1 MSDANSLD
9 KILNG
14 LGFLDAVQTPHK
26 STTCTFT
33 ASTTLSPAGK
43 TGKDY
48 SAKTLEAFHNQHMHR
63 IREERQHLPQMRQD
77 LQKKKAEFHAIED
90 MFMGPSLISNAN
102 DITLLTGRERLERD
116 IRTLEDKIQAI
127 ESGETESDYF
137 LRVGDILFSYT
148 DAQDRIAAGE
158 HVRRDTG
165 AKKVRMPANSVYS
178 YFAAEAPATAAT
190 ATAAATA
197 ATATAAATAATATAA
212 TATAAA
218 ATATAAATAAT
229 ATAAATAATAD
240 VLNSVEEPI
249 LPSAISTTPVSKH
262 VVTSVVSDIGFHRD
276 KALETYLSALDPNN
290 IQNDATVMSTIEE
303 NYGNCPVCDHEML
316 FNETFLDCSECGYRE
331 YILVDSEKPSYKDPP
346 REMSYYAYKKI
357 NHLNEWLA
365 QFQAK
370 ETTEIPAAV
379 LEQIRA
385 ELRKERIT
393 DMGKLKV
400 SKLKEVL
407 KKLKLSRCYDH
418 VAHILN
424 RLNGISAPVL
434 SREVEEKLRF
444 MFKEIQFSFVKHCPK
459 KRSNFLSYS
468 FVLYKF
474 CELLELDEYLPCFP
488 LLKSREKLYMQDKI
502 WQEICRDMNWQ
513 FIRTV

>member
-1 MSDANSLD
+1 METLD
-9 KILNG
+9 KL
-14 LGFLDAVQTPHK
+14 
-26 STTCTFT
+26 
-33 ASTTLSPAGK
+33 LSGIEPPTKNSGK
-43 TGKDY
+43 VSDPI
-48 SAKTLEAFHNQHMHR
+48 AKTLESYHNQNLTR
-63 IREERQHLPQMRQD
+63 IREEHSKLPE
-77 LQKKKAEFHAIED
+77 LKKQLHTKRIEFQRIEHE
-90 MFMGPSLISNAN
+90 FATPTVISSGSE
-102 DITLLTGRERLERD
+102 ISLLTSRKTLEKEIQD
-116 IRTLEDKIQAI
+116 IEDKIRAI
-127 ESGETESDYF
+127 ESGETEADYF
-137 LRVGDILFSYT
+137 LRVGEILFSYSE
-148 DAQDRIAAGE
+148 AQDRIAAGQTT
-158 HVRRDTG
+158 VDPLTT
-165 AKKVRMPANSVYS
+165 KKVRMPANSVYS
-178 YFAAEAPATAAT
+178 YFAPS
-190 ATAAATA
+190 
-197 ATATAAATAATATAA
+197 
-212 TATAAA
+212 
-218 ATATAAATAAT
+218 
-229 ATAAATAATAD
+229 AD
-240 VLNSVEEPI
+240 TEEP
-249 LPSAISTTPVSKH
+249 PVPKQ
-262 VVTSVVSDIGFHRD
+262 VPIDKKASDVNTNIGFFRD
-276 KALETYLSALDPNN
+276 KALEQYMKALDPNSV
-290 IQNDATVMSTIEE
+290 QNDTSMISSIEE
-303 NYGNCPVCDHEML
+303 NYGTCPVCDSELL

-331 YILVDSEKPSYKDPP
+331 YILIDSEKPSYKDPP

-370 ETTEIPAAV
+370 ETTEIPAAI

-385 ELRKERIT
+385 ELKKERIT
-393 DMGKLKV
+393 DMSKLKV

-434 SREVEEKLRF
+434 SREVEEKLRH

-502 WQEICRDMNWQ
+502 WQKICEDIGWE

>member
-1 MSDANSLD
+1 MNVTLD
-9 KILNG
+9 QLLNG
-14 LGFLDAVQTPHK
+14 GGFQDSRASNTK
-26 STTCTFT
+26 SDN
-33 ASTTLSPAGK
+33 A
-43 TGKDY
+43 
-48 SAKTLEAFHNQHMHR
+48 AKTLESYHHQNLTR
-63 IREERQHLPQMRQD
+63 IRDERDQLSD
-77 LQKKKAEFHAIED
+77 LKAQLQAKKAEFYKLDSVFHSPSMIHTNED
-90 MFMGPSLISNAN
+90 MAA
-102 DITLLTGRERLERD
+102 ITSRKRIEKEMIELE
-116 IRTLEDKIQAI
+116 EKIQAI
-127 ESGETESDYF
+127 ESGETEADYF

-148 DAQDRIAAGE
+148 DAQDRIAAG
-158 HVRRDTG
+158 HRTADPF
-165 AKKVRMPANSVYS
+165 ASKKTRMPANSVYS
-178 YFAAEAPATAAT
+178 YFT
-190 ATAAATA
+190 ATESATSPLFPTFPTSNLPLSKPKAA
-197 ATATAAATAATATAA
+197 
-212 TATAAA
+212 
-218 ATATAAATAAT
+218 
-229 ATAAATAATAD
+229 D
-240 VLNSVEEPI
+240 I
-249 LPSAISTTPVSKH
+249 K
-262 VVTSVVSDIGFHRD
+262 SDIGFHRD
-276 KALETYLSALDPNN
+276 KALESYLSALDPNN
-290 IQNDATVMSTIEE
+290 VHHDAALLSTLEE
-303 NYGNCPVCDHEML
+303 HFGTCCVCDTELL
-316 FNETFLDCSECGYRE
+316 FNETFLDCPECGYRE
-331 YILVDSEKPSYKDPP
+331 YILIDSEKPSYKDPP

-393 DMGKLKV
+393 DMSKLKI
-400 SKLKEVL
+400 SKLKEIL

-444 MFKEIQFSFVKHCPK
+444 MFKEIQSSFVKHCPK

-502 WQEICRDMNWQ
+502 WELICKDLGWQ

>member
-1 MSDANSLD
+1 MGDQIPLD
-9 KILNG
+9 QLLNG
-14 LGFLDAVQTPHK
+14 GFLEQ
-26 STTCTFT
+26 STK
-33 ASTTLSPAGK
+33 PATK
-43 TGKDY
+43 VIDT
-48 SAKTLEAFHNQHMHR
+48 SAKTLESYHSQNLAK
-63 IREERQHLPQMRQD
+63 IRNEKSQLADLRRQ
-77 LQKKKAEFHAIED
+77 LQAKKAEYHKIEAL
-90 MFMGPSLISNAN
+90 FSSPFPIQSAEE
-102 DITLLTGRERLERD
+102 ITALTNRQKVEKEIHD
-116 IRTLEDKIQAI
+116 LEDKIAAI
-127 ESGETESDYF
+127 EGGTSEADYF

-148 DAQDRIAAGE
+148 DAQDRIAAGQKNA
-158 HVRRDTG
+158 DPF
-165 AKKVRMPANSVYS
+165 ANKKRMPANSVYS
-178 YFAAEAPATAAT
+178 YFAAEAADADTESAPIQREEEDVGISK
-190 ATAAATA
+190 AAA
-197 ATATAAATAATATAA
+197 
-212 TATAAA
+212 
-218 ATATAAATAAT
+218 
-229 ATAAATAATAD
+229 
-240 VLNSVEEPI
+240 V
-249 LPSAISTTPVSKH
+249 STEL
-262 VVTSVVSDIGFHRD
+262 GYRRD

-290 IQNDATVMSTIEE
+290 VHHDAAVLSTLEE
-303 NYGNCPVCDHEML
+303 NFGCCPVCDTEMF

-370 ETTEIPAAV
+370 ETTEIPPAV
-379 LEQIRA
+379 LDQIRA

-393 DMGKLKV
+393 DMSKLKV

-434 SREVEEKLRF
+434 SREVEEKLRY

-474 CELLELDEYLPCFP
+474 CELLELDDYLPCFP

-502 WQEICRDMNWQ
+502 WELICKDLGWQ

>member
-1 MSDANSLD
+1 VRWFHGSTLFMNEVTLD
-9 KILNG
+9 QLLNG
-14 LGFLDAVQTPHK
+14 AGIPEQT
-26 STTCTFT
+26 
-33 ASTTLSPAGK
+33 K
-43 TGKDY
+43 TSNTKPVESH
-48 SAKTLEAFHNQHMHR
+48 SAKTLESYHTQNLAR
-63 IREERQHLPQMRQD
+63 IREEEHRLPELQRQLAA
-77 LQKKKAEFHAIED
+77 KKAEFQKVESVFQSPTLVATNEEMAVITSRRRIEAE
-90 MFMGPSLISNAN
+90 IA
-102 DITLLTGRERLERD
+102 E
-116 IRTLEDKIQAI
+116 LEDKIQAI
-127 ESGETESDYF
+127 ENGETEADYF

-148 DAQDRIAAGE
+148 DAQDRIAAG
-158 HVRRDTG
+158 HKMADPFAT
-165 AKKVRMPANSVYS
+165 KKTRMPANSVYS
-178 YFAAEAPATAAT
+178 YFTADAANGANAAEEYAPSTFPEEPVIPTSSSASSK
-190 ATAAATA
+190 AAAIT
-197 ATATAAATAATATAA
+197 
-212 TATAAA
+212 
-218 ATATAAATAAT
+218 
-229 ATAAATAATAD
+229 
-240 VLNSVEEPI
+240 
-249 LPSAISTTPVSKH
+249 
-262 VVTSVVSDIGFHRD
+262 SDIGYHRD
-276 KALETYLSALDPNN
+276 KALESYLSALDPNN
-290 IQNDATVMSTIEE
+290 VQHDAAVLSSLEE
-303 NYGNCPVCDHEML
+303 HFGSCPVCDTEML
-316 FNETFLDCSECGYRE
+316 FNETFLDCKECGYRE
-331 YILVDSEKPSYKDPP
+331 YILIDSEKPSYKDPP

-393 DMGKLKV
+393 DMSKLKI
-400 SKLKEVL
+400 SKLKEIL

-434 SREVEEKLRF
+434 SREVEEKLRY

-502 WQEICRDMNWQ
+502 WELICKDLGWQ

>member
-1 MSDANSLD
+1 MSGATKKNFGKPGIYPHSPGLCVSRTHTQDTDFITFYLNTISTSTNNMSEALSLD
-9 KILNG
+9 RLLSGIPNKPA
-14 LGFLDAVQTPHK
+14 DALPK
-26 STTCTFT
+26 S
-33 ASTTLSPAGK
+33 GK
-43 TGKDY
+43 SE
-48 SAKTLEAFHNQHMHR
+48 SAAATTLEAFHAQNLSKIRDEQQKLTDYRAELSEKKHRFFEIEEHLNNPHMLGTSYMSMLTERQTLEKQIHEVEER
-63 IREERQHLPQMRQD
+63 IR
-77 LQKKKAEFHAIED
+77 
-90 MFMGPSLISNAN
+90 
-102 DITLLTGRERLERD
+102 
-116 IRTLEDKIQAI
+116 AI

-148 DAQDRIAAGE
+148 DAQDRIAAGQ
-158 HVRRDTG
+158 RG
-165 AKKVRMPANSVYS
+165 ADPYATRKQRMPANSVYS
-178 YFAAEAPATAAT
+178 YFASEEVTTPQIAPQ
-190 ATAAATA
+190 
-197 ATATAAATAATATAA
+197 
-212 TATAAA
+212 
-218 ATATAAATAAT
+218 
-229 ATAAATAATAD
+229 
-240 VLNSVEEPI
+240 VSEEPN
-249 LPSAISTTPVSKH
+249 PVSNKCA
-262 VVTSVVSDIGFHRD
+262 SVIRTDIGFHRD
-276 KALETYLSALDPNN
+276 KALENYLSALDPNN
-290 IQNDATVMSTIEE
+290 MSNDTAVMQTLAE
-303 NYGNCPVCDHEML
+303 NYGCCPVCETEMF

-370 ETTEIPAAV
+370 ETTEIPVAV
-379 LEQIRA
+379 LDQIRA

-393 DMGKLKV
+393 DMSKLKV

-424 RLNGISAPVL
+424 RLNGIQAPVL

-502 WQEICRDMNWQ
+502 WEKICKDMQWE

>member
-1 MSDANSLD
+1 MRWFHGSTLFMNEVTLD
-9 KILNG
+9 QLLNG
-14 LGFLDAVQTPHK
+14 AGIPEQT
-26 STTCTFT
+26 
-33 ASTTLSPAGK
+33 K
-43 TGKDY
+43 TSNTKPVESH
-48 SAKTLEAFHNQHMHR
+48 SAKTLESYHTQNLAR
-63 IREERQHLPQMRQD
+63 IREEEHRLPELQRQLAA
-77 LQKKKAEFHAIED
+77 KKAEFQKVESVFQSPTLVATNEEMAVITSRRRIEAE
-90 MFMGPSLISNAN
+90 IA
-102 DITLLTGRERLERD
+102 E
-116 IRTLEDKIQAI
+116 LEDKIQAI
-127 ESGETESDYF
+127 ENGETEADYF

-148 DAQDRIAAGE
+148 DAQDRIAAG
-158 HVRRDTG
+158 HKMADPFAT
-165 AKKVRMPANSVYS
+165 KKTRMPANSVYS
-178 YFAAEAPATAAT
+178 YFTADAANGANAAEEYAPSTFPEEPVIPTSSSASSK
-190 ATAAATA
+190 AAAIT
-197 ATATAAATAATATAA
+197 
-212 TATAAA
+212 
-218 ATATAAATAAT
+218 
-229 ATAAATAATAD
+229 
-240 VLNSVEEPI
+240 
-249 LPSAISTTPVSKH
+249 
-262 VVTSVVSDIGFHRD
+262 SDIGYHRD
-276 KALETYLSALDPNN
+276 KALESYLSALDPNN
-290 IQNDATVMSTIEE
+290 VQHDAAVLSSLEE
-303 NYGNCPVCDHEML
+303 HFGSCPVCDTEML
-316 FNETFLDCSECGYRE
+316 FNETFLDCKECGYRE
-331 YILVDSEKPSYKDPP
+331 YILIDSEKPSYKDPP

-393 DMGKLKV
+393 DMSKLKI
-400 SKLKEVL
+400 SKLKEIL

-434 SREVEEKLRF
+434 SREVEEKLRY

-502 WQEICRDMNWQ
+502 WELICKDLGWQ

>member
-1 MSDANSLD
+1 MSEVTLD
-9 KILNG
+9 QLLNG
-14 LGFLDAVQTPHK
+14 SGIQEQT
-26 STTCTFT
+26 
-33 ASTTLSPAGK
+33 K
-43 TGKDY
+43 TSNKPIDS
-48 SAKTLEAFHNQHMHR
+48 SAKTLESYHTQNLNR
-63 IREERQHLPQMRQD
+63 IREEHTKLPELRRQLAA
-77 LQKKKAEFHAIED
+77 KKAEFQKVEVLFQSPTPVAT
-90 MFMGPSLISNAN
+90 N
-102 DITLLTGRERLERD
+102 DEMAVLTSRQR
-116 IRTLEDKIQAI
+116 I
-127 ESGETESDYF
+127 ESEIAELTEKIEGIERGETEADYF
-137 LRVGDILFSYT
+137 LRVGNILFSYT
-148 DAQDRIAAGE
+148 DAQDRIAAG
-158 HVRRDTG
+158 HRAADPF
-165 AKKVRMPANSVYS
+165 ANKKRMPANSVYS
-178 YFAAEAPATAAT
+178 YFAADAVDTEDAVDATHVAAHEGSK
-190 ATAAATA
+190 A
-197 ATATAAATAATATAA
+197 
-212 TATAAA
+212 
-218 ATATAAATAAT
+218 
-229 ATAAATAATAD
+229 
-240 VLNSVEEPI
+240 
-249 LPSAISTTPVSKH
+249 SAI
-262 VVTSVVSDIGFHRD
+262 VSDIGFRRD
-276 KALETYLSALDPNN
+276 KALESYLSALDPNN
-290 IQNDATVMSTIEE
+290 VQHDAAVLSSLEE
-303 NYGNCPVCDHEML
+303 NFGSCPVCDTEML

-331 YILVDSEKPSYKDPP
+331 YILIDSEKPSYKDPP

-393 DMGKLKV
+393 DMSKLKI
-400 SKLKEVL
+400 SKLKEIL

-434 SREVEEKLRF
+434 SREVEEKLRY

-502 WQEICRDMNWQ
+502 WELICKDLGWQ

>member
-1 MSDANSLD
+1 MSSTEISLD
-9 KILNG
+9 LLLSG
-14 LGFLDAVQTPHK
+14 TGFQESAK
-26 STTCTFT
+26 SN
-33 ASTTLSPAGK
+33 AGK
-43 TGKDY
+43 LHDTGATT
-48 SAKTLEAFHNQHMHR
+48 AKTLESYHNQNISK
-63 IREERQHLPQMRQD
+63 IRAERDNLPELRAE
-77 LQKKKAEFHAIED
+77 LAAKKSEFQAIENE
-90 MFMGPSLISNAN
+90 FFSPAIITNAS
-102 DITLLTGRERLERD
+102 DIAILTGRQRLEKEIKELEYR
-116 IRTLEDKIQAI
+116 IRMI

-137 LRVGDILFSYT
+137 LRVGEILFSYT
-148 DAQDRIAAGE
+148 DAQDRIASGQKEAFE
-158 HVRRDTG
+158 PTG
-165 AKKVRMPANSVYS
+165 KKQRMPANSVFS
-178 YFAAEAPATAAT
+178 YFAATEHPEKEDVPVAVAAIENESKTAS
-190 ATAAATA
+190 
-197 ATATAAATAATATAA
+197 
-212 TATAAA
+212 
-218 ATATAAATAAT
+218 
-229 ATAAATAATAD
+229 D
-240 VLNSVEEPI
+240 I
-249 LPSAISTTPVSKH
+249 
-262 VVTSVVSDIGFHRD
+262 VTDIGFHRD

-290 IQNDATVMSTIEE
+290 VHNDAAILATLEE
-303 NYGNCPVCDHEML
+303 NYGNCPVCDMEMY
-316 FNETFLDCSECGYRE
+316 FNETFLDCSECGFRE

-370 ETTEIPAAV
+370 ETTEIAQSV
-379 LEQIRA
+379 LDQIRA

-393 DMGKLKV
+393 DMSKLKA

-407 KKLKLSRCYDH
+407 KKLKLARCYDH

-468 FVLYKF
+468 YVLYKF

-502 WQEICRDMNWQ
+502 WQLICQDMGWQ